1 MRARHEVRG
10 PLRHYTLVYVLALP
24 GLAALGYESGVRL
37 WIAIATAGVLGLGV
51 CALFWRRRN
60 PLMVLTEFEIEVP
73 RPWGEATR
81 IPYGSITG
89 WILTTQVL
97 CVETLDGKRHVVWV
111 QGVGEADRQSIRTAL
126 PEAAVEL
133 ALSRNLRAL
142 QVMQPAIPV
151 VPVLCAVIA
160 IFLLF
165 RH

>member
-1 MRARHEVRG
+1 MRARHEILG
-10 PLRHYTLVYVLALP
+10 SLRHYTLVFVLALP
-24 GLAALGYESGVRL
+24 GLAVLGYESGLRL
-37 WIAIATAGVLGLGV
+37 WIALATAGVLGLGV
-51 CALFWRRRN
+51 YALFWRRRN

-97 CVETLDGKRHVVWV
+97 CVDTLDGKDHLIWV

-133 ALSRNLRAL
+133 ALSRSLRVL
-142 QVMQPAIPV
+142 QAVQPVMPV
-151 VPVLCAVIA
+151 VAVLYTVIA
-160 IFLLF
+160 IFLHF
-165 RH
+165 RP